1 MDEVMGKKRKNL
13 RSAFKCLGQSQ
24 TRCHRIINWQK
35 SVEMKDQRTKFIE
48 LQKNK
53 SSSFYSE
60 HGYEHKKWKL
70 FKMATL
76 LLMVELV

>member
-1 MDEVMGKKRKNL
+1 MHLNAWDRVRL
-13 RSAFKCLGQSQ
+13 DA
-24 TRCHRIINWQK
+24 TWIINWQK